1 MKKKKAKQTPPPL
14 SPTAD
19 GAGGDDRI
27 SALDDD
33 LCELILRLA
42 HLNVRELART
52 SVLSKRWRSL
62 WKRLPVLD
70 FFGWPELRSAGDVP
84 QYIATVND
92 VLEQRAGATSEAR
105 IDEVKIP
112 LLLDAYSLRGERQQL
127 LTPAM
132 EAVEAWIRYAM
143 HHPVKG
149 LQLNLRLPPLVNKER
164 RKLKKPVMDLD
175 ELLPSPPKLECM
187 RLGLS
192 HTKVRLPR
200 TAVFTSLKDL
210 TLEFVELAAGSGH
223 LLARLSSAAC
233 CPSLQKLR
241 MMRHAHQ
248 LRRVD
253 QGAGA
258 RRRRALGECVCVD
271 KMGFLELRTP
281 KLLHLEINECDHLES
296 LRVSAPGLKEL
307 TYIGNTAFIH
317 DPLPCLRRLKID
329 LFAHMGVDDD
339 EEDEEEDP
347 NSSNICLLN
356 RCSSSIRCL
365 LVHLYVPRVRIYL
378 VRLRL
383 LFALCVSYSFCS
395 LALLD
400 ICKVQI

>member
-1 MKKKKAKQTPPPL
+1 
-14 SPTAD
+14 
-19 GAGGDDRI
+19 
-27 SALDDD
+27 
-33 LCELILRLA
+33 
-42 HLNVRELART
+42 
-52 SVLSKRWRSL
+52 
-62 WKRLPVLD
+62 
-70 FFGWPELRSAGDVP
+70 
-84 QYIATVND
+84 
-92 VLEQRAGATSEAR
+92 
-105 IDEVKIP
+105 
-112 LLLDAYSLRGERQQL
+112 
-127 LTPAM
+127 
-132 EAVEAWIRYAM
+132 
-143 HHPVKG
+143 
-149 LQLNLRLPPLVNKER
+149 
-164 RKLKKPVMDLD
+164 MDLD
-175 ELLPSPPKLECM
+175 ELLLSSSKLECM

-233 CPSLQKLR
+233 SPSLQKLR
-241 MMRHAHQ
+241 MMRINFVEWTKE
-248 LRRVD
+248 LVLD
-253 QGAGA
+253 AGE
-258 RRRRALGECVCVD
+258 LLELSMEGVNSMEL
-271 KMGFLELRTP
+271 LELRTP